1 MIALQSTRT
10 YSYLTGSFLN
20 DITSR
25 TTFRPFHMIAGS
37 TAIVAAVCHAIYLN
51 VLYSLYAQDRND
63 VLRVAN
69 MFSHLISTLHNG
81 R

>member
-10 YSYLTGSFLN
+10 CSYLKGSFLN
-20 DITSR
+20 DITPR

-51 VLYSLYAQDRND
+51 VLQLQYNS
-63 VLRVAN
+63 VLTVC
-69 MFSHLISTLHNG
+69 TG
-81 R
+81 QK